1 MEEFFTREIIFLSCT
16 NRTSHTFFFKFLTS
30 SLFLEEKALVGQGDD
45 ISQDGSATREEQ
57 EPPVRASHRAAIAG
71 FEFEYNVACLCGN
84 FYLIIQILIPPFYI
98 CRPLM

>member
-1 MEEFFTREIIFLSCT
+1 M
-16 NRTSHTFFFKFLTS
+16 
-30 SLFLEEKALVGQGDD
+30 FLEEKALVGQGDD